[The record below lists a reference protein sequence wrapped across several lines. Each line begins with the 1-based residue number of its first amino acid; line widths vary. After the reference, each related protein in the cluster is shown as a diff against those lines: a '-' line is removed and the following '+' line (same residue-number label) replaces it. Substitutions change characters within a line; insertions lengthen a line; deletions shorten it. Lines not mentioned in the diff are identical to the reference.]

1 MTRSL
6 SQADVARLMAD
17 PSPKVRAET
26 TGKIASQFADQELGE
41 AERKIAEDIFRAL
54 VKDVELSVRE
64 TLAAHLKSSRDLP
77 HDVAL
82 AMAKDVDSV
91 ALPVLKF
98 SDVLTD
104 SDLIEIVSGDDT
116 AKQVAVAQRSSVSS
130 SVADAL
136 IDTGNEKAVARLVS
150 NEGADLNE
158 TALGRVMTN
167 YKNSDAVSD
176 SMARRPTLPAAIA
189 EQLVS
194 ALSTQLQ
201 DYMVKKHDLPSDKA
215 HNLILQ
221 ARERATVTLLKDGS
235 SDAELIQLV
244 RQLNRSQRLS
254 PSLIM
259 RALCTGDM
267 KFFEYA
273 VAELAQVPVKNAR
286 KLIHDDGTLGL
297 ESVYKKA
304 QLPIVLLPAVRA
316 CVELMNET
324 DYDGGSNDRNRFT
337 NRILERVLTQFEDPS
352 SKMTEDDLEYLM
364 SKLDQY
370 AA

>member
-1 MTRSL
+1 MTNSL
-6 SQADVARLMAD
+6 SQADVAKLMAD

-26 TGKIASQFADQELGE
+26 TEKLASQFASQELGE
-41 AERKIAEDIFRAL
+41 AEREIAEEIFRSL

-64 TLAAHLKSSRDLP
+64 TLANHLKTSRDLP

-82 AMAKDVDSV
+82 AMANDVDSV

-104 SDLIEIVSGDDT
+104 EDLVEIVASDDST
-116 AKQVAVAQRSSVSS
+116 KQMAVAQRPTVSS
-130 SVADAL
+130 KVADAL

-158 TALGRVMTN
+158 KALNRVMDN

-194 ALSTQLQ
+194 ALTEQLQ
-201 DYMVKKHDLPSDKA
+201 DYMVKNHDLPSDKA

-221 ARERATVTLLKDGS
+221 ARERATVTLLKEGS

-254 PSLIM
+254 SSLIL
-259 RALCTGDM
+259 RALCTGDI

-273 VAELAQVPVKNAR
+273 MAELSGVPIQNAR
-286 KLIHDDGTLGL
+286 QLIHDGGKLGL
-297 ESVYKKA
+297 ESIHKKA
-304 QLPIVLLPAVRA
+304 QMPIVLLPAVRA
-316 CVELMNET
+316 CIELVNET
-324 DYDGGSNDRNRFT
+324 DYDGGSNDRFRFT
-337 NRILERVLTQFEDPS
+337 NKILERVLTQFEDPS

-364 SKLDQY
+364 TKLDQF